1 MPILYPALYD
11 AVYARMRDLVS
22 QVQTRR
28 VNGTARVFRIVD
40 AVHSGRTGADMF
52 RKPYQSSAN
61 DNNRWTGPRPK
72 AAPGGKPAA
81 SGVYTALGFNDALLG
96 EFAYYAFHTTL
107 DDDVRRQLDGMP
119 TQLTSATFPMQLATK
134 RVFVYEFPAG
144 TRIADLSLTGQGG
157 QALLRALGATP
168 AVRDALQA
176 ATYASARDA
185 YVADGDH
192 SLPRAM
198 AQLVCDVLPGYRVL
212 WVSSARAEAA
222 VSMADSQGDNLIF
235 LGPDGVE
242 IPLLKPVQEIW
253 FRKASNGTYVH
264 EVQAL

>member
-1 MPILYPALYD
+1 MPILHPDLYD

-22 QVQTRR
+22 LVQTRR
-28 VNGTARVFRIVD
+28 VHGTARVFRIVD
-40 AVHSGRTGADMF
+40 AAHAGRAGAEMF
-52 RKPYQSSAN
+52 RKPYQSSTN
-61 DNNRWTGPRPK
+61 DSNRWTGPRPTIK
-72 AAPGGKPAA
+72 PTGKPPA

-107 DDDVRRQLDGMP
+107 DDDVRRQLDGKP
-119 TQLTSATFPMQLATK
+119 TQLTAATFPMQLATK
-134 RVFVYEFPAG
+134 RVFVYEFPAA

-157 QALLRALGATP
+157 QALLRAIGAAPT
-168 AVRDALQA
+168 VRAALQA
-176 ATYASARDA
+176 AKYASTHDA
-185 YVADGDH
+185 YATNGDH

-212 WVSSARAEAA
+212 WVSSARADAA

-242 IPLLKPVQEIW
+242 ISLLKPVQEIW
-253 FRKASNGTYVH
+253 FRKGSNGSYVH
-264 EVQAL
+264 ETKAI